1 MDACRDGGPRR
12 VVKLI
17 PGVRGEVLEQVPL
30 AQYCT
35 YRIGGPAKL
44 LVKPAVPE
52 DVARALRFAVERG
65 LPWLALGL
73 GSNVLIAD
81 RGFAG
86 VVLRLGRGL
95 DRVSASGTTW
105 SVGAGLPT
113 PLLAKRTASEG
124 LAGLHRLVGV
134 PGTVGGGVVMNA
146 GCHGQEF
153 ADVITEVTVVTPSGD
168 DRVLPRS
175 AIPFRYRDSQLRDVV
190 VVAATVELERGDS
203 RALRA
208 DQQRL
213 FEWRRA
219 GTPFDEPCCGS
230 VFRNPEGDATAGR
243 LIERAGLKGFRHG
256 GAVVSPKHANY
267 IVNTG
272 GATAGDVRRVI
283 DHVRAT
289 VLERYGT
296 ALTLELRLVGDEG

>member
-1 MDACRDGGPRR
+1 VSPIPS
-12 VVKLI
+12 VSVI
-17 PGVRGEVLEQVPL
+17 PGLRGQVFEQAPL
-30 AQYCT
+30 AEYCT
-35 YRIGGPAKL
+35 YRIGGPAAF
-44 LVKPAVPE
+44 LVKPAVPD
-52 DVARALRFAVERG
+52 DVPLALRFAAERG

-73 GSNVLIAD
+73 GSNVLISD
-81 RGFAG
+81 RGFSG

-95 DRVSASGTTW
+95 DQVTPSGTIW
-105 SVGAGLPT
+105 RVGAGLPT
-113 PLLAKRTASEG
+113 PLLAKRTAAEG

-153 ADVITEVTVVTPSGD
+153 ADVVRDVTIVTGSGE
-168 DRVLPRS
+168 DRVLPR
-175 AIPFRYRDSQLRDVV
+175 AVIPFQYRDSQLRNAV
-190 VVAATVELERGDS
+190 VVAATVEFERGDP
-203 RALRA
+203 ATLRA

-213 FEWRRA
+213 YEWRRA

-243 LIERAGLKGFRHG
+243 LIEGASLKGFRRG
-256 GAVVSPKHANY
+256 GAMVSPKHANY

-272 GATAGDVRRVI
+272 GATADDVRRVI

-289 VLERYGT
+289 VLERHGIWL
-296 ALTLELRLVGDEG
+296 ALEMRLVGDWGARDD

>member
-1 MDACRDGGPRR
+1 VDAGRGGRTQP
-12 VVKLI
+12 VVSLI
-17 PGVRGEVLEQVPL
+17 PGVRGEVLEQAPL

-52 DVARALRFAVERG
+52 DVGVALRFAVERG

-86 VVLRLGRGL
+86 MVLRLGRGL
-95 DRVSASGTTW
+95 DTVTASGTRW
-105 SVGAGLPT
+105 EVGAGLPT

-124 LAGLHRLVGV
+124 FGGLHRLVGV
-134 PGTVGGGVVMNA
+134 PGTVGGGVAMNA

-153 ADVITEVTVVTPSGD
+153 ADVISQVTVVMPSGD
-168 DRVLPRS
+168 DRVLPRA

-190 VVAATVELERGDS
+190 VVAATVELEPGDPA
-203 RALRA
+203 ALRA

-213 FEWRRA
+213 YEWRRA

-230 VFRNPEGDATAGR
+230 VFRKPEGEATAGR
-243 LIERAGLKGFRHG
+243 LIEGAGLKGFRCG

-267 IVNTG
+267 VVNTG
-272 GATAGDVRRVI
+272 GATADDVRRVI

-296 ALTLELRLVGDEG
+296 SLTLEVRLVGD